1 MYWAPQNKE
10 APYAASAI
18 WLIPPNPTLAKRIH
32 AHGWVKTENYDIDWD
47 LPKQRV
53 KQLLR
58 CRISFWKW
66 L

>member
-32 AHGWVKTENYDIDWD
+32 AHG
-47 LPKQRV
+47 
-53 KQLLR
+53 
-58 CRISFWKW
+58 
-66 L
+66 